1 MKTFMKVNGMKVKEM
16 GMESSQRGME
26 IILRVIGSMIKEKDK
41 AVTIIMIKI
50 NYLLENGLM
59 INLRQEYIQRL
70 RTMRMKKGIKKHTL
84 PTV

>member
-1 MKTFMKVNGMKVKEM
+1 MKVKEM

-59 INLRQEYIQRL
+59 ISQKQAYIL
-70 RTMRMKKGIKKHTL
+70 K
-84 PTV
+84 

>member
-59 INLRQEYIQRL
+59 ISQKQEYIL
-70 RTMRMKKGIKKHTL
+70 K
-84 PTV
+84 